1 MTMNKQ
7 KLRTYRSETP
17 SLLQLKTAL
26 TSARKGLP
34 PRVAKKDLNE
44 ELALDLI
51 EKLKTQYKKY
61 LRFIG

>member
-1 MTMNKQ
+1 MNRQ
-7 KLRTYRSETP
+7 KMHTYRSETP
-17 SLLQLKTAL
+17 SLVLLKTTL

-44 ELALDLI
+44 ELALKLI
-51 EKLKTQYKKY
+51 EELKTQYKKY